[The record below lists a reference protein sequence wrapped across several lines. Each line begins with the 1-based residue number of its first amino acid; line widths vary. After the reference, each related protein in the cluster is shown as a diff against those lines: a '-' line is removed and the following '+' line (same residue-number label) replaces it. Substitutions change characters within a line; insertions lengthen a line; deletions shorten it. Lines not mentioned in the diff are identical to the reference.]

1 MKEARYLELDRLWLK
16 LREVECLDKKNW
28 RLQLD
33 YMKHHVLMIA
43 ISTKVKIVVDGNMF
57 ILMPGHA
64 CVFLPG
70 QLMQAAIVA
79 AHPKGLYVFQFD
91 VIDEISDRE
100 SILEITRAR
109 SNFPLQ
115 GDIGL
120 TDASAIS
127 ELCYTIWVHWR
138 SVEAIGRMRSQAA
151 FQELL
156 CRMLEDGQ
164 ASDPDEDRHLSVKR
178 TMDYLA
184 QFSHLPMTIE
194 ELAEMAG
201 MSRYYYMRSFKQLNG
216 RSVMDYLSELR
227 INQAKVL
234 MENPKMKLRDIAKQ
248 VGYQDEYY
256 FIRKFKQQVGI
267 PPATYMKNKQRKVA
281 AYSFPNIG
289 QLLALKIVP
298 FAAPMDHYWTDMYRR
313 KYQYDVVTPLSHDY
327 DFNRQ
332 ALQASKPDYILGID
346 HFIPAEEQEKL
357 QEVAP
362 AFFVP
367 WLSNDWRTHLRL
379 IAQFLGIEDVAEIWL
394 KDYALKAAKVKDL
407 VNDVFKGDAVLIVHI
422 SEEHIYV
429 YGERSIA
436 SVLYQDLDIRM
447 PKGIGAKTSHTLVT
461 LEQLADYDAE
471 RLMVMF
477 TNGRST
483 QENWDL
489 LKKKHAWNEL
499 KAVRNQSVTSISPW
513 LWFEYSAYTQER
525 FLNEVATIVK
535 A

>member
-1 MKEARYLELDRLWLK
+1 MED
-16 LREVECLDKKNW
+16 
-28 RLQLD
+28 
-33 YMKHHVLMIA
+33 
-43 ISTKVKIVVDGNMF
+43 
-57 ILMPGHA
+57 
-64 CVFLPG
+64 
-70 QLMQAAIVA
+70 
-79 AHPKGLYVFQFD
+79 
-91 VIDEISDRE
+91 
-100 SILEITRAR
+100 LEIW
-109 SNFPLQ
+109 Q
-115 GDIGL
+115 
-120 TDASAIS
+120 
-127 ELCYTIWVHWR
+127 
-138 SVEAIGRMRSQAA
+138 SVEALGRMRAQAA

-156 CRMLEDGQ
+156 CRILEDGQ
-164 ASDPDEDRHLSVKR
+164 APNTEGDSNLSVKR
-178 TMDYLA
+178 TMDYLE

-216 RSVMDYLSELR
+216 VSVMDYLSELR

-234 MENPKMKLRDIAKQ
+234 MENPRMKLRDIAKQ

-313 KYQYDVVTPLSHDY
+313 KYQYDIVTPLSHDY

-394 KDYALKAAKVKDL
+394 EDYARKVAKVREH
-407 VNDVFKGDAVLIVHI
+407 VNDVFKDDTVLIVQI

-436 SVLYQDLDIRM
+436 SVLYQDLGIKI
-447 PKGIGAKTSHTLVT
+447 PKGIGASTSHTLVT
-461 LEQLADYDAE
+461 LEELADCDAE

-477 TNGRST
+477 TNGNST
-483 QENWDL
+483 QENWER
-489 LKKKHAWNEL
+489 LKKNNAWNEL
-499 KAVRNQSVTSISPW
+499 KAVRNQAVTCISPW

-525 FLNEVATIVK
+525 FLKEVATIMK